1 MGRVVAAAVYSKGK
15 KVRDI
20 TLDEGAAWAAKPEH
34 FVWIGLEQPSAEE
47 LTSLKEQF
55 NLHELALEDAMEVHS
70 RPKLETF
77 GDALFIVTYAPV
89 RDNGKLLFI
98 ETHIFAGKG
107 YVITS
112 RNGHS
117 KSYRLVRQRC
127 EARPLLL
134 EHGEDFVLYALLDFV
149 TENYQPV
156 TEAIH
161 TELELLE
168 QSVIGGSLRESD
180 IQHIHALRRDLLRM
194 RRYVAPM
201 VEVGEELQRLSF
213 PFIDKNMRP
222 YFRDVEIH
230 VKRQMEDLGNLC
242 DIASQTIEIGLLLES
257 SRQSIVQRKFAGWAA
272 ILAFPTAIAGIYGM
286 NFENMP
292 ELTWHYGYFIV
303 LGVIFGGCGALF
315 ASFRPVR
322 QPAPPADVP
331 RNASSTR
338 RPWPHGD
345 HDRGWQRPDGKSA
358 RPVLPDANP
367 ASCGK
372 IRE

>member
-15 KVRDI
+15 KVSNI
-20 TLDEGAAWAAKPEH
+20 TLEEGAAWAARPDH
-34 FVWIGLEQPSAEE
+34 FVWIGLEQPTPQE
-47 LTSLKEQF
+47 LESLKKQF
-55 NLHELALEDAMEVHS
+55 NLHELAIEDALEVHS

-89 RDNGKLLFI
+89 RENGRLQFI
-98 ETHIFAGKG
+98 ETHIFAGRG
-107 YVITS
+107 YIITS

-117 KSYRLVRQRC
+117 KSYGIVRQRC

-149 TENYQPV
+149 TESYQPV

-161 TELELLE
+161 AELEELE
-168 QSVIGGSLRESD
+168 QSVLGGILNESY
-180 IQHIHALRRDLLRM
+180 IHRIHSLRRDLLRL
-194 RRYVAPM
+194 RRYVSPM
-201 VEVGEELQRLSF
+201 VEVGEELQKLSF

-230 VKRQMEDLGNLC
+230 VKRQMEDLGNLR

-257 SRQSIVQRKFAGWAA
+257 SRQSIVQRKFAAWAA

-292 ELTWHYGYFIV
+292 ELTWHYGYFVV
-303 LGVIFGGCGALF
+303 LGVIVGGCTALF
-315 ASFRPVR
+315 TSFKR
-322 QPAPPADVP
+322 
-331 RNASSTR
+331 S
-338 RPWPHGD
+338 
-345 HDRGWQRPDGKSA
+345 GW
-358 RPVLPDANP
+358 L
-367 ASCGK
+367 
-372 IRE
+372 